1 MVGVCLPLLAS
12 HCECQECKYQST
24 NVYQLPAA
32 WGRIL
37 SYCLPKDTGL
47 KEALKSIML
56 PLSLKLNLPVSCSF
70 KHLREAFQVSEEQ
83 LERDES
89 HLFFSLPL
97 LKNILEALS
106 ILSNGFERHRSSSFT
121 LCPIRFLEVLNFELS
136 FKVEMDGGRGEHSW
150 QNHLRSIELT
160 HNNFIW

>member
-47 KEALKSIML
+47 KEALKSIMR

-106 ILSNGFERHRSSSFT
+106 ILSNGFERHRSSFFT
-121 LCPIRFLEVLNFELS
+121 NFYRKLIS
-136 FKVEMDGGRGEHSW
+136 VMLVDGEK
-150 QNHLRSIELT
+150 
-160 HNNFIW
+160 FD